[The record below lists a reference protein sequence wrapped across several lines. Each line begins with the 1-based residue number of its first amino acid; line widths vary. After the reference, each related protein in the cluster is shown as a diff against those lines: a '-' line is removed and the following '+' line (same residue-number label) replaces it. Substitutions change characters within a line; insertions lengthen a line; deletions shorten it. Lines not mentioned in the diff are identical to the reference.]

1 MKKIS
6 ENITEEGS
14 LSYIPLRFQRCL
26 IKLNEMYE
34 SVSGGGVHVRRGRV
48 LAGVQQKKEFNIC
61 GSQLVSM
68 C

>member
-6 ENITEEGS
+6 ENITEEES
-14 LSYIPLRFQRCL
+14 PSYSL
-26 IKLNEMYE
+26 IKLNEMYG
-34 SVSGGGVHVRRGRV
+34 SVSGGGVRVRRGRV

-61 GSQLVSM
+61 GSQLESM